1 MQKGCNPHILSNF
14 LKYVDIE
21 SVKPRD
27 HNIAFLFGEM
37 RVKSA
42 LVFNKATRKLFGFC
56 YMGNVNDELN
66 KI

>member
-1 MQKGCNPHILSNF
+1 M
-14 LKYVDIE
+14 KYVDIE

-27 HNIAFLFGEM
+27 HKIAFLFGEM